1 MLTVTS
7 EDVCWSIRNVK
18 FDIIKVTYTIR
29 LLSLMFVTAVCVFKY
44 CHVINTVN
52 QTNEI
57 LVKAMFPFQ
66 CFYFHSLLVLGP
78 AVTFLSTFAFWLFNW
93 AHPGF
98 LSMQH
103 TWVLLLPPGRDSS
116 PSLGYFPAVCRRQYW
131 NDPDPYM
138 IPKLT
143 PKWSPF
149 FFPSIP
155 KLSPIKWHS
164 ATEWLVYHSVPS
176 CTNAARC
183 GLRHLYREDLGTRMS
198 CFGCKNKNG
207 RHFTRFKSKN
217 NSWN

>member
-1 MLTVTS
+1 MIMSTVTS
-7 EDVCWSIRNVK
+7 EDVCWSIRDVK
-18 FDIIKVTYTIR
+18 FDIIKVSYTMR

-66 CFYFHSLLVLGP
+66 CFYFHSLLVQGP

-103 TWVLLLPPGRDSS
+103 TWVLLLPPGRDHRWVI
-116 PSLGYFPAVCRRQYW
+116 PQQYV
-131 NDPDPYM
+131 DASTEM
-138 IPKLT
+138 IPT
-143 PKWSPF
+143 PTWSQNWPRNDLHF
-149 FFPSIP
+149 FSPSIP

-176 CTNAARC
+176 CTNAARY
-183 GLRHLYREDLGTRMS
+183 GLRHRYREDLGTRMS
-198 CFGCKNKNG
+198 CFGCKNKYD
-207 RHFTRFKSKN
+207 RHCTRFKSKN